1 MKVAFHFNADLEG
14 FRGYYGTPITETC
27 FRILLAQ
34 DPSRVHFRIFCG
46 DLLISDYILRDAE
59 KRDELMRGL
68 LRTPC
73 PLWQSLHPDFSE
85 LMLTHRIYV
94 LVFEGIGNKI
104 CDVLHTSLEGNE
116 AYLGAQQVHE
126 TNPIH
131 WVLYGASLVP
141 SYRLLGNELRLLYSV
156 DEKDTRDEGMAEH
169 WRKLPFSSVTFED
182 LVVRY
187 TIFDTYNS
195 YEHACRVADLS
206 ETLVDHLDSVADQV
220 LLRLSDIAPQL
231 ADVLYSAFQRLEHL
245 ETSEDLAQ
253 ASLTCRRIL
262 KYLADVVYPP
272 RKELVEGRRVGDKE
286 YRNRLWAYISD
297 CLSGREKELLL
308 AELNDIGGRVDKLDA
323 LANKGI
329 HDKVSLPEAR
339 RLLLG
344 EVILLYDI
352 LILSPPPM
360 KSIVPPDKEILM
372 ELTQGMDAEYNEDM

>member
-14 FRGYYGTPITETC
+14 FRGCYGTPIEEMC

-34 DPSRVHFRIFCG
+34 DPSRLHFKIFRG
-46 DLLISDYILRDAE
+46 DLLVSNYIHDAK

-68 LRTPC
+68 LRPPR

-94 LVFEGIGNKI
+94 LVFEGIENKI
-104 CDVLHTSLEGNE
+104 RDVLHTALEGNE

-126 TNPIH
+126 ANPIH
-131 WVLYGASLVP
+131 WVLYGAYLVP
-141 SYRLLGNELRLLYSV
+141 SYRLLGKELRLLYSMGDKEAH
-156 DEKDTRDEGMAEH
+156 DEDMVNP

-182 LVVRY
+182 LGVRH
-187 TIFDTYNS
+187 TIFYTYDS

-206 ETLVDHLDSVADQV
+206 ETLTNHLDGVADQV
-220 LLRLSDIAPQL
+220 LLRLSDLAPQL
-231 ADVLYSAFQRLEHL
+231 TDVLYSAFQRLEHL

-253 ASLTCRRIL
+253 ASLSCRRIL
-262 KYLADVVYPP
+262 ENLADAVYPH
-272 RKELVEGRRVGDKE
+272 RDELVEGRMVTEKN

-308 AELNDIGGRVDKLDA
+308 AELNDIGGRVEKLDA

-329 HDKVSLPEAR
+329 HDKVSLSEAR

-352 LILSPPPM
+352 LTLAPPPR
-360 KSIVPPDKEILM
+360 KSIVPPMKKF
-372 ELTQGMDAEYNEDM
+372 

>member
-1 MKVAFHFNADLEG
+1 MKVAFHFNADLEC

-308 AELNDIGGRVDKLDA
+308 AELNDIGGRVEKLDA

-329 HDKVSLPEAR
+329 HDKVSLSEAR

>member
-1 MKVAFHFNADLEG
+1 MKVAFHFNADLKG
-14 FRGYYGTPITETC
+14 FKGCYGTPITEMC

-34 DPSRVHFRIFCG
+34 DSSRLHFKIFCG
-46 DLLISDYILRDAE
+46 DLLVSKYIYDTK
-59 KRDELMRGL
+59 KRDKLMRGL

-104 CDVLHTSLEGNE
+104 CDLLHTSLEGNE

-141 SYRLLGNELRLLYSV
+141 SYRLLGKELRLLYSV
-156 DEKDTRDEGMAEH
+156 DEKGTRDEGMAEH
-169 WRKLPFSSVTFED
+169 WCKLPFSSVTFED
-182 LVVRY
+182 VGVRH

-195 YEHACRVADLS
+195 HKHACHVADLS
-206 ETLVDHLDSVADQV
+206 ETLVDHLDGVADQV

-231 ADVLYSAFQRLEHL
+231 TDVLYSAFQRLEHL
-245 ETSEDLAQ
+245 ETSEDLAY
-253 ASLTCRRIL
+253 ASLSCRRIL
-262 KYLADVVYPP
+262 ENLADVVYPP
-272 RKELVEGRRVGDKE
+272 RKELVEGRRVTDKE

-297 CLSGREKELLL
+297 CLSGREKELLIV
-308 AELNDIGGRVDKLDA
+308 ELNDIGRRVEKIDA

-329 HDKVSLPEAR
+329 HDKASLSEVR
-339 RLLLG
+339 RLLIG

-352 LILSPPPM
+352 LTLVPPPR
-360 KSIVPPDKEILM
+360 KSIVLPDEKILM
-372 ELTQGMDAEYNEDM
+372 ELTQGMDAEDKP

>member
-14 FRGYYGTPITETC
+14 FSGYYGTPIKEMC

-34 DPSRVHFRIFCG
+34 DPSQLHFRIFCG
-46 DLLISDYILRDAE
+46 DLLIRDAE
-59 KRDELMRGL
+59 KRDKLMRGL
-68 LRTPC
+68 LRPPC

-104 CDVLHTSLEGNE
+104 CDVLHTTLEDNE
-116 AYLGAQQVHE
+116 AYLGALQVHE
-126 TNPIH
+126 ANPIH
-131 WVLYGASLVP
+131 WVVYGAYLVP
-141 SYRLLGNELRLLYSV
+141 SYRLLGKELRLFYSMG
-156 DEKDTRDEGMAEH
+156 KKGTRDERMAEH

-182 LVVRY
+182 LGVRH
-187 TIFDTYNS
+187 TIFDTYDS

-206 ETLVDHLDSVADQV
+206 ETLVDHLNGVADYV

-231 ADVLYSAFQRLEHL
+231 TDVLYSAFQRLEHL

-272 RKELVEGRRVGDKE
+272 REELVEGRRVTDKE

-297 CLSGREKELLL
+297 CHSGREKELLI
-308 AELNDIGGRVDKLDA
+308 AELNDVGGRVEKLDA

-329 HDKVSLPEAR
+329 HNKVSRSEAR

-344 EVILLYDI
+344 VVILVYDI
-352 LILSPPPM
+352 LILSLPPM
-360 KSIVPPDKEILM
+360 KSIIPPNEEILM
-372 ELTQGMDAEYNEDM
+372 ELTRRMDAEYNDDI